1 MGGSKKAA
9 LSSFF
14 PVTFSFEPLLP
25 QFLSRRSCATSLLGK
40 TNGARTWD
48 KRRERSEDLSA
59 GPVYCY
65 CRQRH
70 TPDILFEFKVLGP
83 GPKCY
88 RHKHFVWTGL
98 FVNFC
103 ICTAIQPFVTHISQ
117 LSLFFQRLVDRLY
130 ALVCLA
136 LVDMYSTTQVVSG
149 A

>member
-14 PVTFSFEPLLP
+14 PVTFSFVPLLP
-25 QFLSRRSCATSLLGK
+25 QFLSRRSCATSLRGK

-83 GPKCY
+83 GPTCY

-98 FVNFC
+98 FVSAPLYNL
-103 ICTAIQPFVTHISQ
+103 
-117 LSLFFQRLVDRLY
+117 LSFTFHSHPYLFQHLVDRLY

-136 LVDMYSTTQVVSG
+136 LVDMYSTTQVVRG